1 MTKAIALSRTLQ
13 FAIEERQIDVLR
25 AALVLS
31 TATALIMAG
40 QPLPF

>member
-1 MTKAIALSRTLQ
+1 MTKAIALSRTMQL
-13 FAIEERQIDVLR
+13 AIEERQIDVLR

-31 TATALIMAG
+31 AAAALIMAG